1 MAKWMLNGFKLCFK
15 ICTMTTAKNCLFD
28 CLFQTQSDFGWTW
41 EGVAVS
47 LVFPTGISRRK
58 WWVWPTSLWILW
70 RQPPP
75 RRDLVLWWSSSIVH
89 CVMISLL
96 LSWCPWRVCL
106 IISIDTYFYHPDHL
120 WEVLQNPCISMESMP
135 SWFDGSWHSP
145 WQSST
150 APQVCCQKLSQKV
163 CDGMPLSVVTSHIQG
178 RQVRGVVGGGWNW
191 KRCRWVNA
199 NVVNIHLQIV
209 TRMHIVH
216 ILVHAS

>member
-1 MAKWMLNGFKLCFK
+1 MDAKWMLNGFKLCFK

-96 LSWCPWRVCL
+96 LSRCPWCVCL
-106 IISIDTYFYHPDHL
+106 IIWYIFLPSRSLMRSPSKSMHIHAFVIWWLMALTMTEFHCSAGVLSKTVAEGLRWHAPERCDITHPGTSGA
-120 WEVLQNPCISMESMP
+120 WCSRGWM
-135 SWFDGSWHSP
+135 
-145 WQSST
+145 
-150 APQVCCQKLSQKV
+150 KLKAMQMGQRK
-163 CDGMPLSVVTSHIQG
+163 
-178 RQVRGVVGGGWNW
+178 RGY
-191 KRCRWVNA
+191 
-199 NVVNIHLQIV
+199 IHLQIV

-216 ILVHAS
+216 ILVWHAS